1 MTFTSP
7 LSAPH
12 AASLVGR
19 GVVAAWGRRRRTLV
33 SFLELWRGPALQKP
47 ARRALQLPPVFLAFA
62 LFATCVALLAAAG
75 PRLRASHRV
84 NEKPVRVIVDCGI
97 TLSARA
103 GDPSRLQLAGEKASR
118 ALTSVFSPSS
128 TPVDLVYLPGT
139 GSQRIMLEGLPSALA
154 NAPLS
159 AVDTE
164 AVLLQ
169 TLHDQLQTAD
179 GPLIVI
185 SDRRLNIV
193 DPRLIQFSPDR
204 EVENVGIK
212 QFTAREHPSPQVM
225 VRLRNDSSRTSVT
238 LTVTSGEQLTR
249 QVLELPARG
258 SEKDYFLDLARF
270 DAVIE
275 ASLEGADDQPAD
287 DKAWLVR
294 EGSFPASK
302 ARASLAP
309 EIRRMVEVYAR
320 ERPPSA
326 APATVAIVASEADLP
341 IEAPAVLVAPPSG
354 DKASGTVNAVAHP
367 ITANVDWL
375 TFPATVLTAGE
386 PPRGWMPLV
395 TVGGHVIVAAR
406 AEPVRQ
412 VWVGFDASTAWTATP
427 DFVIFWANILGWAGQ
442 GKERFVAYSLNER
455 EQGWLPSERFP
466 AAHSS
471 AELWPGVYQS
481 PLGELRTFNAPSP
494 IPQIGQTTPD
504 WRERLA
510 LLASSSKNGFNASP
524 WLGVM
529 ALVGLVITAATW
541 KRRNLT
547 PLSVARTF

>member
-1 MTFTSP
+1 
-7 LSAPH
+7 
-12 AASLVGR
+12 
-19 GVVAAWGRRRRTLV
+19 
-33 SFLELWRGPALQKP
+33 
-47 ARRALQLPPVFLAFA
+47 
-62 LFATCVALLAAAG
+62 
-75 PRLRASHRV
+75 
-84 NEKPVRVIVDCGI
+84 
-97 TLSARA
+97 
-103 GDPSRLQLAGEKASR
+103 
-118 ALTSVFSPSS
+118 
-128 TPVDLVYLPGT
+128 
-139 GSQRIMLEGLPSALA
+139 MLEGLPSALA

-212 QFTAREHPSPQVM
+212 QFTAR
-225 VRLRNDSSRTSVT
+225 
-238 LTVTSGEQLTR
+238 
-249 QVLELPARG
+249 
-258 SEKDYFLDLARF
+258 
-270 DAVIE
+270 
-275 ASLEGADDQPAD
+275 ASLSTGD
-287 DKAWLVR
+287 
-294 EGSFPASK
+294 GSPSQRFVPNLRDACGDFGRATHSSG
-302 ARASLAP
+302 ARASRAAARRIISLILLGLTRSLKHRLIP
-309 EIRRMVEVYAR
+309 RTISRRTIRPGLCAR
-320 ERPPSA
+320 EAFRASKRGHRSRRRFGEWWRCMRESVRPPRRRQLWRSWR
-326 APATVAIVASEADLP
+326 LRP
-341 IEAPAVLVAPPSG
+341 ICPLRPRRCRSAPPSG

-466 AAHSS
+466 ATHSS

-481 PLGELRTFNAPSP
+481 PLGELRAFNAPSP

-504 WRERLA
+504 CARTACFVGFLLKKRVQCIALA
-510 LLASSSKNGFNASP
+510 RSDG
-524 WLGVM
+524 LGGPGDYGSDVE
-529 ALVGLVITAATW
+529 AC
-541 KRRNLT
+541 NLT